1 MRPRVPTPPGPE
13 SHGFVVGGGCC
24 WPEVLRW
31 RLCAEREE
39 RVLEARGRVVAWEG
53 ELVRVLFGFVEVEE
67 RGRSTD
73 ARGVE
78 AASE

>member
-1 MRPRVPTPPGPE
+1 
-13 SHGFVVGGGCC
+13 
-24 WPEVLRW
+24 VLRW
-31 RLCAEREE
+31 RLWAEREE
-39 RVLEARGRVVAWEG
+39 RLLDARGRVGWEG

-78 AASE
+78 VASE